1 MGGVRLLCAADI
13 HLGRRPSR
21 LPDVLA
27 DHADDLDP
35 AAGWRR
41 LVQIALDRGV
51 DALLLAGDVVDQDDD
66 FFEAFADLRQGV
78 ERLTEAGIPVLGI
91 AGNHDVQVLPRLA
104 EAVPGFTLLGRGG
117 RWQDHRLRGS
127 DGARVRVLGWSFPA
141 RVAPDDPLAVGL
153 PARDHETTI
162 GLLHADRDQT
172 GSRYAPVRSADLQA
186 APVDAWLLGHV
197 HRPDIAPGPRPIG
210 YLGSLVGTDPGEPGP
225 HGAWMLEVDPDGTLE
240 LSALPLAPLRWETV
254 EVPLDGLADPAD
266 VTVRIT
272 AAIDRLHA
280 ALAEAPF
287 RAVAVGCRL
296 LLTGR
301 TALRA
306 GVTQALAAA
315 DPRSGL
321 YPQDGTTYF
330 VHATSLKA
338 LPERDL
344 EALARSGDPVGLL
357 ARKLLLLQGRGEP
370 AARQALLRAA
380 GRRLAEVP
388 QRRHLSATGAAP
400 PDEERIAALLEAA
413 ALDALDALLA
423 QKASAP

>member
-1 MGGVRLLCAADI
+1 MRLLCAADI

-21 LPDVLA
+21 LPDALA

-35 AAGWRR
+35 AAAWRR
-41 LVQIALDRGV
+41 LVQTALDRDV

-78 ERLTEAGIPVLGI
+78 ERLTEAGVEVLGI
-91 AGNHDVQVLPRLA
+91 AGNHDVRVLPRLA

-117 RWQDHRLRGS
+117 RWQEHRLRGS
-127 DGARVRVLGWSFPA
+127 DGVHVRVLGWSFPA
-141 RVAPDDPLAVGL
+141 RVAPDDPLAGGL
-153 PARDHETTI
+153 PARARETTI

-225 HGAWMLEVDPDGTLE
+225 HGAWLLDVDADGTLA
-240 LSALPLAPLRWETV
+240 LSAVPLAPLRWETV

-272 AAIDRLHA
+272 AAIDALHGT
-280 ALAEAPF
+280 LADAPF
-287 RAVAVGCRL
+287 RAAAVGCRL
-296 LLTGR
+296 RLTGR

-306 GVTQALAAA
+306 GVARALASA

-321 YPQDGTTYF
+321 YPHDGTTYF
-330 VHATSLKA
+330 VHAAALEA

-344 EALARSGDPVGLL
+344 DALARSADPVGLL

-370 AARQALLRAA
+370 EARRALLRAA
-380 GRRLAEVP
+380 RRRLAEVP
-388 QRRHLSATGAAP
+388 RRRHLSAIGTAP
-400 PDEERIAALLEAA
+400 PDAERLVALLEAA

-423 QKASAP
+423 QKEPAA